1 MANGLIFPY
10 HVASVMTN
18 GVTRK
23 ANGTQAMVVLGQAR
37 SQSWLANPPRR
48 FDARRDASWLDRR
61 RLRVAMPPRKT
72 SRQDARART
81 ENQHRWTSR
90 EY

>member
-10 HVASVMTN
+10 HVAFVMTD
-18 GVTRK
+18 GGTRK
-23 ANGTQAMVVLGQAR
+23 GTGTQAMVVLGQAR

-48 FDARRDASWLDRR
+48 FKARRDASWLDRR
-61 RLRVAMPPRKT
+61 RVRAPMPPRKS
-72 SRQDARART
+72 SRQNARART
-81 ENQHRWTSR
+81 ENQHRWTGR